1 MTEDIRKS
9 LLKGACT
16 QAAREYLGSMPNS
29 HLFTYEQLAFVLR
42 SRYGKT
48 TMSKKLYFDKLAQ
61 KSSETIYDYAD
72 CM

>member
-1 MTEDIRKS
+1 MLIQLYRCFPELNLGQTIVLWPLD
-9 LLKGACT
+9 CT
-16 QAAREYLGSMPNS
+16 GPHHE
-29 HLFTYEQLAFVLR
+29 HLAFVLC

-72 CM
+72 RM